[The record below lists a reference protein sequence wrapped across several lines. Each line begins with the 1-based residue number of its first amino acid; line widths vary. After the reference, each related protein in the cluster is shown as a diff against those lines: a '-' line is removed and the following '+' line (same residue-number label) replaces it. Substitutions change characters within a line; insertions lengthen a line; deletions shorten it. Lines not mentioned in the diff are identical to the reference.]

1 VVGVAAAWCVAQCVR
16 PRQSG
21 RGRPARRRSC
31 CARSACGAGARG
43 LGRGRPGGV
52 GSVLERRGRV
62 GVGRPARRAGRSWLG
77 AAGAPGAWKRSK
89 GRREEREEGGMSGGG
104 CC

>member
-1 VVGVAAAWCVAQCVR
+1 VLRAIVTQGAHGVSRQRAVGL
-16 PRQSG
+16 
-21 RGRPARRRSC
+21 RRRGSRSW
-31 CARSACGAGARG
+31 ARAA
-43 LGRGRPGGV
+43 GGV

-89 GRREEREEGGMSGGG
+89 GRREEREEGGRNGGGG
-104 CC
+104 C